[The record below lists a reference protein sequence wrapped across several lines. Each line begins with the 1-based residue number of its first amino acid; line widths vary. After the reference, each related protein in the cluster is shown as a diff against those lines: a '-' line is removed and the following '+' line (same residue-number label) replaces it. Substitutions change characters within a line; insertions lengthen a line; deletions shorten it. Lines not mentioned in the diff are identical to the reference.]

1 MKRYDIEIVVRR
13 RHFFDVTSLTDNHK
27 PLFKGENNQYQLNIY
42 IFGTSLYSFLCEMY
56 YLIFISIFFPN
67 SKFDLWPRFYK
78 IVTIFHFYDIHFLIA
93 KVIPFQ
99 TIYNLSVSVLGRL
112 KFWKSHLGHRTKMD
126 CHIFNKINVGLS
138 GKFVK

>member
-1 MKRYDIEIVVRR
+1 MHIITINEKVWYWDCCSKTS
-13 RHFFDVTSLTDNHK
+13 FFDVTSLTDNHK

-78 IVTIFHFYDIHFLIA
+78 IVTIFHFYDMHFLIA
-93 KVIPFQ
+93 QVIPFQ

-112 KFWKSHLGHRTKMD
+112 KFWKSHLGHRTIM
-126 CHIFNKINVGLS
+126 NKVNFKCIMMW
-138 GKFVK
+138 